1 MGPGYHLSF
10 QLFRYGLGFQITTW
24 FDFRV
29 FQRVSLPPIFPNLE
43 FVQIFDNDELV
54 AYTREV
60 RHIPVYYKFVSLLL
74 ITSEI
79 TLLTA
84 IIVFVNK
91 VIFFDLAH
99 FQKKKR

>member
-1 MGPGYHLSF
+1 MEFYTKYVLA
-10 QLFRYGLGFQITTW
+10 T
-24 FDFRV
+24 
-29 FQRVSLPPIFPNLE
+29 SLLEIEYRKNSPYSKSIFPIFSNLE
-43 FVQIFDNDELV
+43 FVQIFNNDELV

-99 FQKKKR
+99 FQKKKKKR